1 MYGVIVTA
9 HGNLP
14 TGLKS
19 GLKLVNGEME
29 NVRYCDFLEENTSDD
44 IAKKIQEALNK
55 LLTKYEG
62 VFILTDIMG
71 GTPFNQSVLLS
82 QNLKNVK
89 VLGGVNFSML
99 YSAAT
104 SEGNME
110 VVLADIISDSKEVI
124 GYFGQDDNVYQ
135 NEEDN
140 LFSDGI

>member
-44 IAKKIQEALNK
+44 IAKKIQEALNE

-124 GYFGQDDNVYQ
+124 GYFGQDDTVYQ

>member
-44 IAKKIQEALNK
+44 IAKKIQEALNE

-110 VVLADIISDSKEVI
+110 IVLADIISDSKEVI

>member
-9 HGNLP
+9 HGILP

-19 GLKLVNGEME
+19 SLKLVNGEME

-44 IAKKIQEALNK
+44 IASKIQEALNE
-55 LLTKYEG
+55 LLIKYKG

-82 QNLKNVK
+82 QNKKNVK
-89 VLGGVNFSML
+89 VLGGVNFNML

-104 SEGNME
+104 ADGDME
-110 VVLADIISDSKEVI
+110 EVLADIVSDSKEVI
-124 GYFGQDDNVYQ
+124 GYFGQDEIQ
-135 NEEDN
+135 EDVI
-140 LFSDGI
+140 FSDGI